1 MLGPA
6 EGGGTNK
13 STTNATEAH
22 AAPVF
27 KPGAKFWI
35 ALTPVLIL
43 AMMVSLDSTSVSVAL
58 PLMAEDLR
66 GSSLE
71 AFWTGTAFLLAS
83 AVLQAPMGA
92 LSDIVGRMGVLLVCT
107 FLFLIGLILAAVAQ
121 SFLLIFVGRAI
132 QGVGGGGIILL
143 NDIIVTDLV
152 PMRDRGKYFGI
163 IGGIW
168 ALGSVTG
175 PVIGGAL
182 AFKASWRWLFW
193 INVPF
198 AAIALAAIPF
208 CLRLSRPPG
217 SIAPKLKEFDWFGSF
232 LFVGAATC
240 FLMPLTWGGVQY
252 PWAAWQT
259 LFPLILGVAS
269 LVGFGFYE
277 RYVAR
282 DPIVK
287 VELLLANYEM
297 GYSLWSTVIN
307 AAIVYGALYFLP
319 LYFQAVQ
326 GYNPILAGVALFP
339 ATFTV
344 APMSILAG
352 LIITKRGE
360 YRWVTWIGWVI
371 STLGLGIMI
380 LLDTG
385 MSVQQWFFLTIIV
398 GLGLGLLYTSLAII
412 NQAAAASDELVSFA
426 ISMFIFA
433 RMLGQCLGVAICGV
447 VFQNSMKKE
456 LQKTATLVD
465 KADEY
470 SRDASGLIPLLEG
483 MPAGPEKTELIQ
495 AYADALKTV
504 WMVMCIL
511 SGVAM
516 IGSFFI
522 KHISLDREHK
532 TEHGIDNKKSN
543 NSGVENSDSSRA
555 SEKPPHTTS
564 RAV

>member
-1 MLGPA
+1 MAGERPMAMMGPSM
-6 EGGGTNK
+6 EGNNQSMTNI
-13 STTNATEAH
+13 TEAPP
-22 AAPVF
+22 AF
-27 KPGAKFWI
+27 RPGVKFWI

-58 PLMAEDLR
+58 PLMSHELR

-107 FLFLIGLILAAVAQ
+107 FLFLVGLILAAVAQ
-121 SFLLIFVGRAI
+121 SFLLIFVGRAV
-132 QGVGGGGIILL
+132 QGIGGGGIILL

-175 PVIGGAL
+175 PVIGGSL
-182 AFKASWRWLFW
+182 AFKVSWRWLFW

-198 AAIALAAIPF
+198 AAIALATIPF
-208 CLRLSRPPG
+208 CLRLARPAG
-217 SIAPKLKEFDWFGSF
+217 SIIPKLKKFDWFGSF

-240 FLMPLTWGGVQY
+240 FLLPLTWGG
-252 PWAAWQT
+252 
-259 LFPLILGVAS
+259 
-269 LVGFGFYE
+269 

-282 DPIVK
+282 EPIVR

-352 LIITKRGE
+352 FVITKRGE

-371 STLGLGIMI
+371 STLGLGLMI
-380 LLDTG
+380 LLDVG
-385 MSVQQWFFLTIIV
+385 LSAPQWFFLTIVV
-398 GLGLGLLYTSLAII
+398 GLGLGLLYSSLAII
-412 NQAAAASDELVSFA
+412 NQAAAASDELLSFA

-447 VFQNSMKKE
+447 VFQNAMKAE
-456 LQKTATLVD
+456 LKKTTTLVD
-465 KADEY
+465 MADEY
-470 SRDASGLIPLLEG
+470 SRDASGLVPLLEE
-483 MPAGPEKTELIQ
+483 MPAGLQKTELVQ

-504 WMVMCIL
+504 WMVMCVL

-522 KHISLDREHK
+522 KQISLDREHK
-532 TEHGIDNKKSN
+532 TQHGIAS
-543 NSGVENSDSSRA
+543 VESSDSSRTT
-555 SEKPPHTTS
+555 EKPPRTRT

>member
-1 MLGPA
+1 MGPSM
-6 EGGGTNK
+6 EGNNQ
-13 STTNATEAH
+13 STTDITETPPA
-22 AAPVF
+22 F
-27 KPGAKFWI
+27 RPGAKFWI
-35 ALTPVLIL
+35 ALTPMLIL

-58 PLMAEDLR
+58 PLMSHELR

-107 FLFLIGLILAAVAQ
+107 FLFLVGLILAAVAQ
-121 SFLLIFVGRAI
+121 SFLLIFVGRAV
-132 QGVGGGGIILL
+132 QGIGGGGIILL

-182 AFKASWRWLFW
+182 AFKVSWRWLFW

-198 AAIALAAIPF
+198 AAVALATIPF
-208 CLRLSRPPG
+208 CLRLARPAG
-217 SIAPKLKEFDWFGSF
+217 SIMPKLKKFDWFGSF

-240 FLMPLTWGGVQY
+240 FLLPLTWGGVQY
-252 PWAAWQT
+252 AWTAWQT
-259 LFPLILGVAS
+259 LFPLILGITS
-269 LVGFGFYE
+269 LIGFGFYE

-282 DPIVK
+282 EPIVR

-352 LIITKRGE
+352 FIITKRGE

-371 STLGLGIMI
+371 STLGLGLMI
-380 LLDTG
+380 LLDVG
-385 MSVQQWFFLTIIV
+385 LSAPQWFFLTIVV
-398 GLGLGLLYTSLAII
+398 GLGLGLLYSSLAII
-412 NQAAAASDELVSFA
+412 NQAAAASDELLAFA

-447 VFQNSMKKE
+447 VFQNAMKAQ
-456 LQKTATLVD
+456 LRKTTTLVD

-470 SRDASGLIPLLEG
+470 SRDASGLVPLLEE
-483 MPAGPEKTELIQ
+483 MPAGLQKTELVQ

-504 WMVMCIL
+504 WMVMCVL
-511 SGVAM
+511 SGVAT

-522 KHISLDREHK
+522 KQISLDREHK
-532 TEHGIDNKKSN
+532 TQHGIAS
-543 NSGVENSDSSRA
+543 VESSDSSRTT
-555 SEKPPHTTS
+555 EKPPRTRT

>member
-1 MLGPA
+1 MRRSM
-6 EGGGTNK
+6 EGTNQ
-13 STTNATEAH
+13 STSNITEAN
-22 AAPVF
+22 AAPF

-58 PLMAEDLR
+58 PLMSHDLR

-92 LSDIVGRMGVLLVCT
+92 LSDIVGRMGVLLTCT
-107 FLFLIGLILAAVAQ
+107 FLFLVGLILAAVAQ
-121 SFLLIFVGRAI
+121 SFLLIFVGRAV

-182 AFKASWRWLFW
+182 AFKVSWRWLFW

-198 AAIALAAIPF
+198 AAVAIAAIPF
-208 CLRLSRPPG
+208 CLRLSRPAG
-217 SIAPKLKEFDWFGSF
+217 SIAPKLKKFDWFGSF
-232 LFVGAATC
+232 LFVGAAVC

-252 PWAAWQT
+252 AWTAWQT
-259 LFPLILGVAS
+259 LFPLILGIAS
-269 LVGFGFYE
+269 LIGFGFYE
-277 RYVAR
+277 RY
-282 DPIVK
+282 

-352 LIITKRGE
+352 FIITKRGE
-360 YRWVTWIGWVI
+360 YRWVTWIGWAV
-371 STLGLGIMI
+371 STLGLGLMI

-385 MSVQQWFFLTIIV
+385 MSAPQWFFLTFVV

-412 NQAAAASDELVSFA
+412 NQAAAASDELLSFA

-447 VFQNSMKKE
+447 VFQNAMKSK
-456 LQKTATLVD
+456 LQKTTTLAD

-470 SRDASGLIPLLEG
+470 SRDASGLVPLLED
-483 MPAGPEKTELIQ
+483 MQAGLEKTELVQ
-495 AYADALKTV
+495 AYADALKVV
-504 WMVMCIL
+504 WMVMCVL

-532 TEHGIDNKKSN
+532 TQHGIIN
-543 NSGVENSDSSRA
+543 VESSDSSQTT
-555 SEKPPHTTS
+555 EKPPHTST